1 MGGAKNLHNTQKSC
15 LRGPLN
21 GLRQTD
27 VIGVLAG
34 VTVVVN
40 PLLRVPT
47 ERLLEPFA
55 LTATVDIF
63 GGLEA
68 LQCPCR
74 AKIDGR

>member
-1 MGGAKNLHNTQKSC
+1 MQKSC
-15 LRGPLN
+15 LEGPLN

-27 VIGVLAG
+27 VIGVLVG
-34 VTVVVN
+34 VTVVVA

-47 ERLLEPFA
+47 ERLLEPLA

-68 LQCPCR
+68 LQCARR
-74 AKIDGR
+74 AEIDGW